1 MIATSIEQ
9 IPKIVCF
16 DESPRGRLLLGA
28 AYLFYKQGY
37 DKTTVRQ
44 LGEFIGIQSGS
55 LFHHFKSKD
64 DILATV
70 MEQTIIY
77 NFARLK
83 EAAERSHDPEQ
94 QLRHLIKAELVS
106 IAGDTGAAMA
116 VLVHEWF
123 SLSKE
128 KQDFLL
134 KMRNEYEQVW
144 LDVIEKLRVQ
154 GKVKHDAFIW
164 RRLLG
169 GAISWTVTW
178 YKPEGKISIEELT
191 EMVLDM
197 AIKPV

>member
-16 DESPRGRLLLGA
+16 DDSPRGRLLLGA

-83 EAAERSHDPEQ
+83 DCLLYTSPSPRDRTRSRMPSS
-94 QLRHLIKAELVS
+94 A
-106 IAGDTGAAMA
+106 
-116 VLVHEWF
+116 
-123 SLSKE
+123 
-128 KQDFLL
+128 
-134 KMRNEYEQVW
+134 
-144 LDVIEKLRVQ
+144 
-154 GKVKHDAFIW
+154 
-164 RRLLG
+164 
-169 GAISWTVTW
+169 
-178 YKPEGKISIEELT
+178 
-191 EMVLDM
+191 
-197 AIKPV
+197 